1 MKHIGGMLE
10 KYESIVLKGFDPVT
24 SGGFTQIPN
33 ILLRTP
39 DLSSQAKIVYAQLL
53 SYTWSHDRCFPGQ
66 ERMGEDLGASRT
78 TIYRALQELQDAGW
92 LDVERRGQGKTN
104 IYVLKYVVDNPRKLK
119 ADVAKVK
126 HLESRI

>member
-1 MKHIGGMLE
+1 MKHIGGLLE

-24 SGGFTQIPN
+24 AGGFTQIPN

-53 SYTWSHDRCFPGQ
+53 SYAWSHDRCFPGQ

-78 TIYRALQELQDAGW
+78 TTYRALQELQDAGW
-92 LDVERRGQGKTN
+92 LDVARRGQGKTN
-104 IYVLKYVVDNPRKLK
+104 IYVLKYVVDNPRKTK
-119 ADVAKVK
+119 ADVSKVK

>member
-1 MKHIGGMLE
+1 MKHIAEMLE

-24 SGGFTQIPN
+24 AGGFTQIPN

-53 SYTWSHDRCFPGQ
+53 SYAWSNDRCFPGQ
-66 ERMGEDLGASRT
+66 ERMGENLGASRT
-78 TIYRALQELQDAGW
+78 SIYRALQELQDAGW
-92 LDVERRGQGKTN
+92 LEVERRGQGKTN
-104 IYVLKYVVDNPRKLK
+104 IYVLKYVVDNPRKTK
-119 ADVAKVK
+119 ADVSKVK